1 MAAARINGDVESYR
15 NPVLTAA
22 VLGPLIVC
30 AALVPFRHSFD
41 NANAALLLVLVIV
54 AVASF
59 GIRPAG
65 VLAAVSSAV
74 WFDFFLT
81 VPFNRF
87 TIDNQDDIEATI
99 LLVVIGA
106 AVTEIAIWGRRQQ
119 ARASRQSGYLAGVM
133 TTSQAIATDG
143 STAEVIDQVRTELTA
158 VLRIDGCRFLA
169 GGKHDRAP
177 QLNRDGSVTRQD
189 RLIKVERDGLP
200 TDAEIELVVQHAG
213 VVRGR
218 FLLTAASRIAR
229 PDLEQRLVAVALA
242 DQVGAALAS
251 QETTLRNP

>member
-1 MAAARINGDVESYR
+1 MKAYR

-22 VLGPLIVC
+22 VVAPFVVC
-30 AALVPFRHSFD
+30 VGLVPFRDSFD

-65 VLAAVSSAV
+65 VVAAVSSAV

-81 VPFNRF
+81 VPYNRL
-87 TIDNQDDIEATI
+87 TIDDRADIEATV

-106 AVTEIAIWGRRQQ
+106 AVTEIALWGRRQQ
-119 ARASRQSGYLAGVM
+119 ARASRQSGYLTGVL
-133 TTSQAIATDG
+133 TTSRRCATGD
-143 STAEVIDQVRTELTA
+143 SAAELIDHVGTQLID
-158 VLRIDGCRFLA
+158 VLGIDGCRFRT
-169 GGKHDRAP
+169 GTVGRVGAP
-177 QLNRDGSVTRQD
+177 QLNHDGSVTRGSQV
-189 RLIKVERDGLP
+189 LKIERDGLP
-200 TDAEIELVVQHAG
+200 TNAEIELTVQHAG

-218 FLLTAASRIAR
+218 FLLTAAARITR

-242 DQVGAALAS
+242 DQVGAALSSNDAGPA
-251 QETTLRNP
+251 ETRQVSR